1 MSDINIIRGD
11 TANLDLVCYQAGSTQ
26 IPADLTNAEV
36 FFTVKEQRKHPDS
49 LAVISK
55 CSPIQNGIAVTNPTQ
70 GEATVLI
77 SASETTGLLTGP
89 HWYDVQVEDSV
100 GDVATLITGRF
111 IVEYDIT
118 RRVTC

>member
-11 TANLDLVCYQAGSTQ
+11 TANLDLVCYQAGSSQ

-36 FFTVKEQRKHPDS
+36 FFTVKEQRKHADD
-49 LAVISK
+49 LAVVKK
-55 CSPIQNGIAVTNPTQ
+55 CTPIQNGIAITNPTQ

-77 SASETTGLLTGP
+77 PPAETSTLLTGP
-89 HWYDVQVEDSV
+89 HWYDVQVKDSI

-118 RRVTC
+118 RRIVC